1 MLWCRVN
8 YVSTKL
14 LFLKNK
20 QVVCVCCCY
29 FDKLDS
35 SFKAVWG
42 PWAHPLCI
50 LSHWMSG
57 NCPGSIGAKGHWVIP
72 EPESPQHTQRG
83 SPPQSWKLRHAPRRP
98 PSALVPFCLGK
109 TIQLLLHLVNSSTSC
124 KVWFG
129 GLLLMSL
136 AQFFLQGSCLVHSPT
151 FRWLVLHCHWMN
163 YMSAPH

>member
-1 MLWCRVN
+1 M
-8 YVSTKL
+8 YVVVTLTSWTPV
-14 LFLKNK
+14 LKWSE
-20 QVVCVCCCY
+20 VPGHTLY
-29 FDKLDS
+29 AS
-35 SFKAVWG
+35 SPTECQGTVLEASV
-42 PWAHPLCI
+42 L
-50 LSHWMSG
+50 
-57 NCPGSIGAKGHWVIP
+57 KGIVIP
-72 EPESPQHTQRG
+72 EPESPQHTQQG
-83 SPPQSWKLRHAPRRP
+83 SPPQSWKLRHAPRRS
-98 PSALVPFCLGK
+98 PSALVPFCLGM